1 MRVVLAFLSLLMSS
15 PALAQ
20 TGVQA
25 AYDAGEWATAQNL
38 AASASDAFSKTL
50 AAEAALA
57 PLMLGEMAEAEQGD
71 KRERARR
78 AANYAQAALDI
89 DPDYSRAHLVYAA
102 ALGYQ
107 GRYSNPLSAALARL
121 PQRSR
126 TQMERGLALDPDNP
140 WANALLGAW
149 HLEVVRRAGEGM
161 FGADSEAGL
170 EHYRTAARLSQTP
183 DIPYHFALALLA
195 RDAEADGAE
204 AINHLRAAAAM
215 ETVNAL
221 EAGMRELA
229 QSLLDIADIS
239 RPAAA
244 EEAVRRLES

>member
-1 MRVVLAFLSLLMSS
+1 MRAALVFLTLLMSS

-20 TGVQA
+20 PGVQA

-38 AASASDAFSKTL
+38 AASASDAYSKTL

-57 PLMLGEMAEAEQGD
+57 PLMLGEVVEAERGE
-71 KRERARR
+71 KRERARM
-78 AANYAQAALDI
+78 AANFAQAALDI
-89 DPDYSRAHLVYAA
+89 DPDYPRAHLAYAA

-126 TQMERGLALDPDNP
+126 TQMERALALDPDNP

-149 HLEVVRRAGEGM
+149 HLEVVRRAGEGA

-170 EHYRTAARLSQTP
+170 ERYRTAVRLSDTP

-195 RDAEADGAE
+195 RDAGAHGEEALE
-204 AINHLRAAAAM
+204 HLRAAAAM
-215 ETVNAL
+215 EAATAL

-229 QSLLDIADIS
+229 QSLLNIAQTS

-244 EEAVRRLES
+244 DEAVRRLER

>member
-1 MRVVLAFLSLLMSS
+1 MRIVLAVLSLLMSS

-20 TGVQA
+20 PGVQA
-25 AYDAGEWATAQNL
+25 AYDAGEWTTAQNL

-50 AAEAALA
+50 AAEAVLA
-57 PLMLGEMAEAEQGD
+57 PLMLGDMADATQGEKLD
-71 KRERARR
+71 RARR
-78 AANYAQAALDI
+78 AANYAQEALDI
-89 DPDYSRAHLVYAA
+89 DPDYARAYLASAA

-107 GRYSNPLSAALARL
+107 GRYSNPLSAALTRL

-126 TQMERGLALDPDNP
+126 TQMDRALALDPGNP

-161 FGADSEAGL
+161 FGADSQAGL
-170 EHYRTAARLSQTP
+170 ERYRAAVRLSNTP

-195 RDAEADGAE
+195 RDAEAHGDE
-204 AINHLRAAAAM
+204 ALEQLRAAAAM
-215 ETVNAL
+215 ETGTTL
-221 EAGMRELA
+221 EAGMRMLA
-229 QSLLDIADIS
+229 QSLLGIAETS
-239 RPAAA
+239 RSAAA